1 MCLQKFLLFPFLC
14 HFSVQ
19 MPANWEAT
27 TAVVTVPKMLDM
39 DINTRRKT
47 AQEYV
52 LGPPGC
58 SLASRIAQFNG
69 TAYFLSVKALLLM
82 FETVDTSMCVILIFI
97 NNCEP
102 MFTVQVLVMSLMS
115 YSKSSIDIHAMCSSY
130 WLLC

>member
-1 MCLQKFLLFPFLC
+1 MQYVLRKHLFIKLQAISALPSTGHRRIPECVYKSSYCFPFFVT
-14 HFSVQ
+14 FSVQ

-69 TAYFLSVKALLLM
+69 TAYF
-82 FETVDTSMCVILIFI
+82 
-97 NNCEP
+97 
-102 MFTVQVLVMSLMS
+102 
-115 YSKSSIDIHAMCSSY
+115 
-130 WLLC
+130 